1 VLKVFFITVCLR
13 KLKSVYA
20 ILPCTENKHCVIL
33 IYVRNKL
40 RDMKER
46 ERAWSFLFI
55 LSFVT
60 SNLPKKVTTSYQS
73 GFQTESWWPWM
84 IDQED
89 LLLCQK
95 LSIFLPVATGIP
107 HWILRTSGEFPVFQ
121 YLILLEKLHHQNDHR
136 PACLVL
142 PGRHKDPCR
151 LANFQT
157 FSVSKKRQQRKSFRV
172 QLIVFPFG
180 REKLE
185 GMICMLVLFCHF
197 RNSWVSLS
205 RPKTAATTF
214 RLCCHFLFGSG

>member
-1 VLKVFFITVCLR
+1 M
-13 KLKSVYA
+13 YA
-20 ILPCTENKHCVIL
+20 ILLCTENKHCVIL

-40 RDMKER
+40 RGLKER
-46 ERAWSFLFI
+46 ERARSFLFI

-73 GFQTESWWPWM
+73 GFQTESWWPWV

-107 HWILRTSGEFPVFQ
+107 HWILRTSGEFPVFNTSGEITPSEWPQ
-121 YLILLEKLHHQNDHR
+121 AWVSSFATETQR
-136 PACLVL
+136 PVQACQLTNVF
-142 PGRHKDPCR
+142 G
-151 LANFQT
+151 
-157 FSVSKKRQQRKSFRV
+157 VEKRQQRKYFQV

>member
-1 VLKVFFITVCLR
+1 M
-13 KLKSVYA
+13 Y
-20 ILPCTENKHCVIL
+20 
-33 IYVRNKL
+33 
-40 RDMKER
+40 
-46 ERAWSFLFI
+46 
-55 LSFVT
+55 VT
-60 SNLPKKVTTSYQS
+60 SWGAWKKGKGHEVSCSYCHLSHLICLKRSQRATNLASRQSLGDLGWSIRKIYFFVKSYRYF
-73 GFQTESWWPWM
+73 FQWLRVFLTEFWEL
-84 IDQED
+84 Q
-89 LLLCQK
+89 
-95 LSIFLPVATGIP
+95 GN
-107 HWILRTSGEFPVFQ
+107 FQ
-121 YLILLEKLHHQNDHR
+121 YLILLEKLHHQNGHQ
-136 PACLVL
+136 PGCLAL